1 MEEISER
8 IRRTAQFLSRK
19 DLSLQPV
26 FQEGL
31 SVARRMQRVD
41 PPLDVIKSLNSTF
54 KPKLLPDRIPIQAR
68 RPSSYIAEAA
78 TVYDAL
84 DGFLNQG
91 MQELEAPASFLLLV
105 GPEGCGKTHICDE
118 IERRAGEESRG
129 LGIPV
134 LRPRLPIDILGSSV
148 GETED
153 TLVSFFSAAI
163 GYSGRVVILDDLEQI
178 FEETQSLLAAA
189 PGAGDTPGSHLKTRS
204 QSTLLSMID
213 SIQRSSQDSSR
224 VLVVCTA
231 RQDIGG
237 VIGRFDRTYHLE
249 SPNENER
256 RKAILSH
263 LGIKTVL
270 KTDSANFDLLSN
282 LVESTV
288 GRSHAEIAQYCR
300 QAIGHTARSKGK
312 DALVDDAFEILSLM
326 KGQLQSMAPESL
338 RNGITDDFV
347 DMRVMTAR
355 DLGASREIAQD
366 LSAYAPPLFGSS
378 VELAWKELQA
388 SIVIPLCRSRELNDL
403 LDPTDKSSRK
413 VVTGGLLLTGGPGS
427 GKTQIAYHCARYAAS
442 LLPSLKLL
450 DVSCTSLI
458 HKEVGGSESAVH
470 HLFECARKAAPCIL
484 LMDGIEN
491 IAAVRGNDPTVE
503 GTLDRVLSTLLV
515 ELDGVDDHPA
525 SDQAGGVAII
535 GITHN
540 VNWIDQALQRPGRLE
555 KCVELGYPD
564 DGARFQIVSN
574 NLSAAVDD
582 EKGLPVPAKV
592 IKEVAQETE
601 GMAAASIV
609 AVCNDVRM
617 TLACEADLA
626 PGTIKSVVQGRRSN
640 PA

>member
-1 MEEISER
+1 MVSLTR
-8 IRRTAQFLSRK
+8 LS
-19 DLSLQPV
+19 
-26 FQEGL
+26 
-31 SVARRMQRVD
+31 
-41 PPLDVIKSLNSTF
+41 
-54 KPKLLPDRIPIQAR
+54 
-68 RPSSYIAEAA
+68 
-78 TVYDAL
+78 
-84 DGFLNQG
+84 
-91 MQELEAPASFLLLV
+91 
-105 GPEGCGKTHICDE
+105 
-118 IERRAGEESRG
+118 
-129 LGIPV
+129 V

-148 GETED
+148 GDTED
-153 TLVSFFSAAI
+153 TLISLFSAAI
-163 GYSGRVVILDDLEQI
+163 DYPGRVVVILDDLEHI
-178 FEETQSLLAAA
+178 FEDTQTAT
-189 PGAGDTPGSHLKTRS
+189 PGTGDNLGSHLKARS
-204 QSTLLSMID
+204 QSTLLSMFD
-213 SIQRSSQDSSR
+213 SIKMCSQDNSR

-231 RQDIGG
+231 RQDVGG
-237 VIGRFDRTYHLE
+237 MSGRFDQIYHLR
-249 SPNENER
+249 SPNESER
-256 RKAILSH
+256 KLAILSH
-263 LGIKTVL
+263 LGMDMAQE
-270 KTDSANFDLLSN
+270 TDSDNFDLLLSS

-288 GRSHAEIAQYCR
+288 GRSHSEIAQYCR
-300 QAIGHTARSKGK
+300 QAIGSRASVEGK
-312 DALVDDAFEILSLM
+312 DAPLDDAFEILNAM

-338 RNGITDDFV
+338 RNGVTDDFV

-355 DLGASREIAQD
+355 DLGASTGIAQD
-366 LSAYAPPLFGSS
+366 LSTYTPPLFGNS

-403 LDPTDKSSRK
+403 LDPTDRSSRK

-515 ELDGVDDHPA
+515 ELDGVDDHTA
-525 SDQAGGVAII
+525 SDQTGGIAVI

-540 VNWIDQALQRPGRLE
+540 VKWIDAALQRPGRLE
-555 KCVELGYPD
+555 KFVELGYPE
-564 DGARFQIVSN
+564 DGARFQIISN
-574 NLSAAVDD
+574 NLSVSASD
-582 EKGLPVPAKV
+582 KGPPVLTKV
-592 IKEVAQETE
+592 VQEISEETE

-617 TLACEADLA
+617 ALASELDLA
-626 PGTIKSVVQGRRSN
+626 PGTIEALVQRRRSN